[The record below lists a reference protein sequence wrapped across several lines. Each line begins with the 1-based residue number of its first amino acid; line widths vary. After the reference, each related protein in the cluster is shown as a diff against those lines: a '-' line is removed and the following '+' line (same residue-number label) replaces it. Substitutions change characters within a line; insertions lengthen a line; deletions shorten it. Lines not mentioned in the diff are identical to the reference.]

1 MKLTGMWRV
10 AWTTLFATLIGVG
23 GAGPGTE
30 GHPEG
35 PGTAHPSYLNASED
49 TTSVN
54 RSSKPDSSSRASAA
68 SMRTCAEAKIRCA
81 LRSGCGMALQNYM
94 LGCAD
99 LMSGRIDYCDEYCK
113 NALIALTSTEEGHD
127 LMDCACGNA
136 YCRETKARIE
146 VCREEVL
153 AANADTTVVS
163 CNVAHWIC
171 AADTSCSTAISYY
184 DSLCRRMF
192 IGKGCSYRCNNSI
205 SILQRQEKAAKLET
219 CVCDGT
225 EPFDCE
231 GIKRNM
237 ARLCFHE
244 FDEEEMEKEEEETNE
259 VDTTSVSKA
268 RLNSSAGI
276 HSDGHVLWLTTV
288 AYALSASVVRWG
300 GAGS

>member
-1 MKLTGMWRV
+1 MWRV
-10 AWTTLFATLIGVG
+10 AWAAVFATLIGLG
-23 GAGPGTE
+23 GAGPDSE
-30 GHPEG
+30 GHPDG
-35 PGTAHPSYLNASED
+35 PGTAPPPHLSPDA
-49 TTSVN
+49 TSATLGAN
-54 RSSKPDSSSRASAA
+54 SSSKGERSRAAAA
-68 SMRTCAEAKIRCA
+68 SRRTCAEAKIRCA

-99 LMSGRIDYCDEYCK
+99 LMGGRVDHCDEYCK

-127 LMDCACGNA
+127 LMDCACGNE
-136 YCRETKARIE
+136 YCRETKARVE

-153 AANADTTVVS
+153 AANSDTTVVS
-163 CNVAHWIC
+163 CSVAHWIC
-171 AADTSCSTAISYY
+171 AADTLCSTAIGFY
-184 DSLCRRMF
+184 DRLCRRMF

-219 CVCDGT
+219 CVCDGS
-225 EPFDCE
+225 EPFDCQ

-268 RLNSSAGI
+268 RLDSAAGI
-276 HSDGHVLWLTTV
+276 HSGGNVLWLTTV
-288 AYALSASVVRWG
+288 AYALSAAVVRWG
-300 GAGS
+300 AAGT

>member
-1 MKLTGMWRV
+1 MWRV

-35 PGTAHPSYLNASED
+35 PGTVHPSYLSLNASED
-49 TTSVN
+49 TLSVN
-54 RSSKPDSSSRASAA
+54 SSSSKPDSSSRASAA

-127 LMDCACGNA
+127 LMDCACGNE

-171 AADTSCSTAISYY
+171 AADTLCSTAISFY
-184 DSLCRRMF
+184 DRLCRRMF

-276 HSDGHVLWLTTV
+276 HSDGNVLWLTTV